1 MKNIKKVIVPA
12 IAAIALCISLIAGAT
27 YAWFTDTAKSN
38 VNTIKSGKLDVALE
52 MQEGDEWVSAEGK
65 TLSFL
70 KMKEDGTLA
79 ADENV
84 LWEPGCTYKLPLLRV
99 VNNGN
104 LALKYR
110 VILSGATGDLK
121 LLEVISFTAEVT
133 KNGVALDPVTGAYG
147 STILANTLEAT
158 TADEQAYD
166 TIALSATM
174 DKEAGNEYMNLAI
187 ENIAIT
193 VYATQAPVEYDS
205 IDNKYDE
212 KASALETIKDGEEVT
227 LTNGSIGV
235 NPNDIAVKAMGEN
248 TVVNI
253 VAGAYD
259 GGEGGDN
266 VCIAA
271 FNKASVNIYNGTFT
285 VGGDANGN
293 GNSTVYAAGGSTVTI
308 YGGFFKSTC
317 TYNGKYYVLNL
328 QNNTGSKIAVYGG
341 TFVNQNPADGDDNEG
356 GTFVAEGYT
365 VVSKKVGNDTWYTV
379 VAQPENKAAL
389 TNVFAMGGNIEVNN
403 DIVYGEVEDT
413 VADMVVISKP
423 TTLKLYKK
431 LISPDDMGNNAK
443 NFCALVVDADTTI
456 NATEEGGIDAGK
468 NGGYGINVRNGATL
482 TINGGYYYGGGT
494 TVQVQKGTLVI
505 NGGFFACEP
514 YSDARY
520 GYKFL
525 INCIDAAWK
534 DGSAKIVITGGTFVN
549 FDPMDSA
556 SENPR
561 GNFLG
566 EGYETVKTE
575 QSNGD
580 VWYTVVKA

>member
-52 MQEGDEWVSAEGK
+52 MSVDGQNWESAEGK

-84 LWEPGCTYKLPLLRV
+84 LWEPGCTYKLPYLRV

-104 LALKYR
+104 LALKYKM
-110 VILSGATGDLK
+110 ILTGATGNTE
-121 LLEVISFTAEVT
+121 LLEVISFTAKVT
-133 KNGVALDPVTGAYG
+133 KNGENAVTMTGAYG
-147 STILANTLEAT
+147 SVLMENTLVAPT
-158 TADEQAYD
+158 TDNAAYD
-166 TIALSATM
+166 VIELSAHM
-174 DKEAGNEYMNLAI
+174 SEEAGNEYQNLAI

-205 IDNKYDE
+205 NGNKYDE
-212 KASALETIKDGEEVT
+212 KVSALEDIKEGEVT
-227 LTNGSIGV
+227 LSEGV
-235 NPNDIAVKAMGEN
+235 LVYNPGEYAVKASGAN

-253 VAGAYD
+253 TDGIYD
-259 GGEGGDN
+259 GGRGGDN
-266 VCIAA
+266 ICLVAINGAT
-271 FNKASVNIYNGTFT
+271 VNVYGGTFT
-285 VGGDANGN
+285 VGGDANGLA
-293 GNSTVYAAGGSTVTI
+293 NSTVYAAGGNFNI
-308 YGGFFKSTC
+308 YGGFFKSEC
-317 TYNGKYYVLNL
+317 TYQGKYYVLNKL
-328 QNNTGSKIAVYGG
+328 NNSTSSITVYGG
-341 TFVNQNPADGDDNEG
+341 TFVNQNPADGDDSVVG
-356 GTFVAEGYT
+356 DTFVAEGYT

-431 LISPDDMGNNAK
+431 LISPDDMGNNGK

-456 NATEEGGIDAGK
+456 NATEEGGIDTGK

-514 YSDARY
+514 YSDAKY

-566 EGYETVKTE
+566 EGYKTVKTE
-575 QSNGD
+575 QANGD
-580 VWYTVVKA
+580 VWYTVVKK